1 MLSRERDEMK
11 VAVAGVGAMGTR
23 FALKLKQAGNDVT
36 VVDGSDERVAA
47 LKQCGLRANRD
58 GEEVAV
64 DVPVYGQNE
73 VPHDLHF
80 DVVLFSTKS
89 IQLEQMVK
97 DMLPVFD
104 DDTQALCLMNEIG

>member
-1 MLSRERDEMK
+1 MK

-36 VVDGSDERVAA
+36 VVDGWDERVAA
-47 LKQCGLRANRD
+47 LKQGGLRANLD

-64 DVPVYGQNE
+64 DVPVYGQKE

-80 DVVLFSTKS
+80 DVVLFSPRVCNWNRWLRTCC
-89 IQLEQMVK
+89 Q
-97 DMLPVFD
+97 F
-104 DDTQALCLMNEIG
+104 LMMIRWPFA